1 MEYAQADVET
11 SFGTMQATFHED
23 AVLFRTYGPSDYRH
37 EQTRLR
43 INNVEYH
50 ARVDLHRYEGSW
62 GLYRSDPAR
71 GPDGYNTHHAI
82 NLSRDDWKDASDA
95 ARKKVREVLV
105 PELIAFIEA
114 NPELLQDGTI
124 KQVERDIER
133 LNHEIDR
140 VSKDLDLLIAQRNAL
155 IVKKAEL

>member
-62 GLYRSDPAR
+62 GLYRSDP
-71 GPDGYNTHHAI
+71 
-82 NLSRDDWKDASDA
+82 DWKDASDA